1 MTVSL
6 PQPTFVG
13 DEIDERLFGGN
24 LVFSQDR
31 VTGTFPGRA
40 EAAGLELI
48 RFPGGSVTE
57 TFFDPAKPDAQ
68 STSYVNDLGETV
80 TLSLVPLS
88 DFLDYAIAAD
98 LGAII
103 VVPIQRYVTAWKA
116 ESETRATILTQAD
129 EIAIRDYVT
138 TVLQSGVP
146 IHAIEIG
153 NEPCLGGVTDADY
166 GKIADE
172 MAHVIHDATEE
183 FQAAGN
189 LPEGYVHPLLS
200 LVTTPYH
207 LKADID
213 SDGIATYEESLQE
226 RFAQITSEALAKID
240 AITIH
245 RYVSRDYEAIDNFQ
259 APWIKAEEVD
269 ALVGRDL
276 ELIVTEWNISATQN
290 GVLHWASAT
299 EAEREGLDTGLKHAG
314 AVAAMFHEMAVKNVE
329 IAAFW
334 AVQQQNDVSLAQREG
349 TNTELRPGGKMF
361 SYLSQNTQGLRAIA
375 LDRPSRDFDFHAFGS
390 DARQFLVI
398 NARLGEAQTIELDLT
413 RFSDRVDSGWIQILT
428 AAEGQDPRDP
438 NVDIE
443 IETVPLAEAFEAGVL
458 SLALNPWEV
467 AFVSLELDAS
477 DDDNGPPDGDD
488 GADDDDGGADDDDG
502 EQPDDEEAGTGGTCF
517 VATCAFGNAN
527 HPDVVYLRLYRDNV
541 LSQTAL
547 GRCFISLY
555 YRFGPYLARW
565 LQPYLRLKQITKLTL
580 SLFVKRHRERRAA
593 RIKA

>member
-1 MTVSL
+1 MAVSL
-6 PQPTFVG
+6 PHPTFVG

-31 VTGTFPGRA
+31 VTGTYPARA

-57 TFFDPAKPDAQ
+57 TFFDPANPDAQ
-68 STSYVNDLGETV
+68 SASYVNDLGETV

-116 ESETRATILTQAD
+116 AGETRATILTQAD

-172 MAHVIHDATEE
+172 MARVIHDATEE

-200 LVTTPYH
+200 LVSTPYYVT
-207 LKADID
+207 ADID
-213 SDGIATYEESLQE
+213 GDGIATYEESLQE
-226 RFAQITSEALAKID
+226 RFAQITPEALAKID

-245 RYVSRDYEAIDNFQ
+245 RYVGRDYEAIDNFQ
-259 APWIKAEEVD
+259 APLIKAEQVD

-290 GVLHWASAT
+290 GVLRWETAT

-314 AVAAMFHEMAVKNVE
+314 AVAAMFHEMAVQNVE
-329 IAAFW
+329 LAAFW

-361 SYLSQNTQGLRAIA
+361 SYLSENTQGLRAIE
-375 LDRPSRDFDFHAFGS
+375 LDRPSPDFDLHAFGS

-398 NARLGEAQTIELDLT
+398 NARLAEAQTIELDLT
-413 RFSDRVDSGWIQILT
+413 HFSGTVDGGWVHILT
-428 AAEGQDPRDP
+428 AAEGHDPRDP
-438 NVDIE
+438 NVDTE
-443 IETVPLAEAFEAGVL
+443 IEDVPLAEVLDAG
-458 SLALNPWEV
+458 ALRLTLDPWEV
-467 AFVSLELDAS
+467 AFVSLDLDL
-477 DDDNGPPDGDD
+477 DDDTGPSL
-488 GADDDDGGADDDDG
+488 DDDDGTDDDD
-502 EQPDDEEAGTGGTCF
+502 EQPDDEAAGTGVACF
-517 VATCAFGNAN
+517 VATCAYGDAN
-527 HPDVVYLRLYRDNV
+527 HPDVVYLRHYRDNL

-547 GRCFISLY
+547 GRHFIRFY
-555 YRFGPYLARW
+555 YRVGPYLARW
-565 LQPYLRLKQITKLTL
+565 MAPYPRLRHLTKLAL
-580 SLFVKRHRERRAA
+580 SRFVRRYSQRMAA
-593 RIKA
+593 RTKA

>member
-1 MTVSL
+1 MTLSL
-6 PQPTFVG
+6 PQPTLVG

-24 LVFSQDR
+24 LVFSQDS
-31 VTGTFPGRA
+31 VTGTFPARA

-57 TFFDPAKPDAQ
+57 AFFDPANPDAQ
-68 STSYVNDLGETV
+68 SASYVNDLGQTI
-80 TLSLVPLS
+80 TLTLVPLS
-88 DFLDYAIAAD
+88 DFLDYAIEAD

-103 VVPIQRYVTAWKA
+103 VVPIQRYVNAWKA
-116 ESETRATILTQAD
+116 EGETRDTILTQAD

-153 NEPCLGGVTDADY
+153 NEPCLCGVTDADY

-172 MAHVIHDATEE
+172 MARVIHDAAEE

-200 LVTTPYH
+200 LVTTPYFFT
-207 LKADID
+207 ADING
-213 SDGIATYEESLQE
+213 DGIATHEESLQE
-226 RFAQITSEALAKID
+226 RFAQLTPEALGNID

-259 APWIKAEEVD
+259 APWIKAEQVD

-314 AVAAMFHEMAVKNVE
+314 AVAAMFHEMAVNSVE
-329 IAAFW
+329 VAAFW
-334 AVQQQNDVSLAQREG
+334 AVQQKNDVSLAQREG

-361 SYLSQNTQGLRAIA
+361 SYLSENTQGLRAID
-375 LDRPSRDFDFHAFGS
+375 LDRPSPDFDLHAFGS
-390 DARQFLVI
+390 NARQFLVI

-413 RFSDRVDSGWIQILT
+413 RFSGTVKSGWVQILT

-438 NVDIE
+438 NVDTE
-443 IETVPLAEAFEAGVL
+443 IEDVPLAEAFDAGVL
-458 SLALNPWEV
+458 SLTLDPWEV
-467 AFVSLELDAS
+467 AFVSLDLDAS
-477 DDDNGPPDGDD
+477 DDDNGQPPDEDD
-488 GADDDDGGADDDDG
+488 GADDDDEPRDDEDG
-502 EQPDDEEAGTGGTCF
+502 ETGGTCF
-517 VATCAFGNAN
+517 VATCAYGNAN
-527 HPDVVYLRLYRDNV
+527 HPDVAYLRLYRDRV
-541 LSQTAL
+541 LSQTVV
-547 GRCFISLY
+547 GHRFISLY
-555 YRFGPYLARW
+555 YRFGPYLAQW
-565 LQPYLRLKQITKLTL
+565 MAPYPRLKQITKLAL
-580 SLFVKRHRERRAA
+580 SLFVQHHRERMAA
-593 RIKA
+593 RTKA

>member
-6 PQPTFVG
+6 PQPTLVG
-13 DEIDERLFGGN
+13 DEIDELLFGGN

-31 VTGTFPGRA
+31 VTGTYPARA

-57 TFFDPAKPDAQ
+57 TFFDPANPDAQ
-68 STSYVNDLGETV
+68 SASYVNDLGQTV

-88 DFLDYAIAAD
+88 DFLAYAIAAD

-103 VVPIQRYVTAWKA
+103 VVPIQRYVNAWKA
-116 ESETRATILTQAD
+116 EDETRETILTQAD
-129 EIAIRDYVT
+129 AIAIRDYVT
-138 TVLQSGVP
+138 TVLHSGVP
-146 IHAIEIG
+146 VHAIEIG
-153 NEPCLGGVTDADY
+153 NEPCLSGVSDADY

-172 MAHVIHDATEE
+172 MARVIHDATEE

-200 LVTTPYH
+200 LVTTPYYVT
-207 LKADID
+207 ADID
-213 SDGIATYEESLQE
+213 GDGIATYEESLQE
-226 RFAQITSEALAKID
+226 RFAQITPEALAHID

-334 AVQQQNDVSLAQREG
+334 AVQQQNDVSLAPREG
-349 TNTELRPGGKMF
+349 TNTELRPGGTTF

-375 LDRPSRDFDFHAFGS
+375 LDRPSRDFDLHAFGS

-413 RFSDRVDSGWIQILT
+413 RFSGTVDSGWVHILT

-438 NVDIE
+438 NVDTE
-443 IETVPLAEAFEAGVL
+443 IEDVPLAEAFEACVL
-458 SLALNPWEV
+458 SLTLDPWEV

-477 DDDNGPPDGDD
+477 DDDNGSPDGGD
-488 GADDDDGGADDDDG
+488 GADDDDDKRLEDD
-502 EQPDDEEAGTGGTCF
+502 EAGTGGTCF

-527 HPDVVYLRLYRDNV
+527 HPDVAYLRLYRDNV

-547 GRCFISLY
+547 GRRFISLY

-565 LQPYLRLKQITKLTL
+565 LQPYPRLKQITKLTL
-580 SLFVKRHRERRAA
+580 SLFVKRHRERMAA

>member
-13 DEIDERLFGGN
+13 DEIDARLFGGN

-31 VTGTFPGRA
+31 VMGTYPARA

-57 TFFDPAKPDAQ
+57 AFFDPANPDAQ
-68 STSYVNDLGETV
+68 SASYVNDLGQTV

-88 DFLDYAIAAD
+88 DFLDYAIVAD

-103 VVPIQRYVTAWKA
+103 VVPVQRYVTAWKA
-116 ESETRATILTQAD
+116 EGETRDTILTQAD

-153 NEPCLGGVTDADY
+153 NEPGLCGVSDADY

-172 MAHVIHDATEE
+172 MAHVIHDAAEE
-183 FQAAGN
+183 FQAVGN

-200 LVTTPYH
+200 LVTTPYFFT
-207 LKADID
+207 ADID
-213 SDGIATYEESLQE
+213 GDGIATYEDSLQE
-226 RFAQITSEALAKID
+226 RFAQITPEALAKID

-259 APWIKAEEVD
+259 APWIKAEQVD

-314 AVAAMFHEMAVKNVE
+314 AVAAMFHEMAVNNVE
-329 IAAFW
+329 LAAFW

-349 TNTELRPGGKMF
+349 TNTELRPGGKVF
-361 SYLSQNTQGLRAIA
+361 SYLSENTQGLRAIE
-375 LDRPSRDFDFHAFGS
+375 LDRPSRDFDIHAFGS

-398 NARLGEAQTIELDLT
+398 NARLAEAQTIELDLT
-413 RFSDRVDSGWIQILT
+413 RFSGTVDSGWVHILT

-438 NVDIE
+438 NVDTE
-443 IETVPLAEAFEAGVL
+443 IEDVPLAEVFNAGAL
-458 SLALNPWEV
+458 SLTLDPWEV

-477 DDDNGPPDGDD
+477 DGDNGPPDDDD
-488 GADDDDGGADDDDG
+488 GSDDDD
-502 EQPDDEEAGTGGTCF
+502 EQPDDDEAGTGGTCF
-517 VATCAFGNAN
+517 VATCAYGNAN
-527 HPDVVYLRLYRDNV
+527 HPDVADLRLYRDNV

-547 GRCFISLY
+547 GRHFIIFY

-565 LQPYLRLKQITKLTL
+565 MEPYPRLKQITKLAL
-580 SLFVKRHRERRAA
+580 SRFVKHHRQRMAA
-593 RIKA
+593 RTDA

>member
-6 PQPTFVG
+6 PHPTFVG
-13 DEIDERLFGGN
+13 DEIDARLFGGN

-31 VTGTFPGRA
+31 VTGTYPARA

-68 STSYVNDLGETV
+68 STSYVNDLGQTV
-80 TLSLVPLS
+80 TLTLVPLS

-98 LGAII
+98 LGAIV

-116 ESETRATILTQAD
+116 EGETRATILTQAD

-146 IHAIEIG
+146 VHAIEIG

-172 MAHVIHDATEE
+172 MARVIHDATEE

-213 SDGIATYEESLQE
+213 GDGIATYEESLQE
-226 RFAQITSEALAKID
+226 RFAQITPEALAKID

-299 EAEREGLDTGLKHAG
+299 EAEREGLDTGLKQAG
-314 AVAAMFHEMAVKNVE
+314 AVAAMFHEIAVNDVE
-329 IAAFW
+329 VAAFW

-349 TNTELRPGGKMF
+349 TNTDLRPGGKMF
-361 SYLSQNTQGLRAIA
+361 SYLSENTQGLRAIE
-375 LDRPSRDFDFHAFGS
+375 LDRPSRDFDLHAFGS

-413 RFSDRVDSGWIQILT
+413 RFSGSVDSGWVHILT

-438 NVDIE
+438 NVDTE
-443 IETVPLAEAFEAGVL
+443 IEDVPLAEVFNAGAL
-458 SLALNPWEV
+458 SLTLDPWEV
-467 AFVSLELDAS
+467 AFVSLELDATG
-477 DDDNGPPDGDD
+477 DDNGAPDEGDV
-488 GADDDDGGADDDDG
+488 ADDDDD
-502 EQPDDEEAGTGGTCF
+502 EQPEDDEAGTGGTCF
-517 VATCAFGNAN
+517 VATCAYGNAN

-541 LSQTAL
+541 LFQTVL
-547 GRCFISLY
+547 GRHFISLY
-555 YRFGPYLARW
+555 YRFGPYLARR
-565 LQPYLRLKQITKLTL
+565 LQPYPRLRHLTKLAL
-580 SLFVKRHRERRAA
+580 SGFVKRYSQRMAA
-593 RIKA
+593 RTKA

>member
-13 DEIDERLFGGN
+13 DEIDDRLFGGN

-31 VTGTFPGRA
+31 VNGTYPARA

-68 STSYVNDLGETV
+68 STSYVNDLGQTV
-80 TLSLVPLS
+80 TLTLVPLS

-138 TVLQSGVP
+138 TALHSGVP
-146 IHAIEIG
+146 VHAIEIG
-153 NEPCLGGVTDADY
+153 NEPCLGGITDADY

-172 MAHVIHDATEE
+172 MARVIHDAAEE

-314 AVAAMFHEMAVKNVE
+314 AVAAMFHEMAVNNVE
-329 IAAFW
+329 VAAFW

-361 SYLSQNTQGLRAIA
+361 SYLSENTQGLRAIE
-375 LDRPSRDFDFHAFGS
+375 LDRPSPDFDLHAFGS

-398 NARLGEAQTIELDLT
+398 NARLGEVQTIELDLT
-413 RFSDRVDSGWIQILT
+413 RFSGSVDSGWVHILT
-428 AAEGQDPRDP
+428 AAKGQDPRDP
-438 NVDIE
+438 NVDTE
-443 IETVPLAEAFEAGVL
+443 IEDVPLAEVFNAGAL
-458 SLALNPWEV
+458 SLTLDPWEV
-467 AFVSLELDAS
+467 AFVSLELDATG
-477 DDDNGPPDGDD
+477 DDNGSPDEGDL
-488 GADDDDGGADDDDG
+488 ADDDDD
-502 EQPDDEEAGTGGTCF
+502 EQPEDDEAGTGGTCF
-517 VATCAFGNAN
+517 VATCAYGNAN

-541 LSQTAL
+541 LFQTVL
-547 GRCFISLY
+547 GRRFISLY
-555 YRFGPYLARW
+555 YRFGPCLARW
-565 LQPYLRLKQITKLTL
+565 LQPYPRLRHLTKLAL
-580 SLFVKRHRERRAA
+580 SGFVKHHSQRMAA
-593 RIKA
+593 RTKA